1 MMSLH
6 TRGMLVPVRRADIL
20 RQPETETAQFSMPD
34 NASNR
39 RRRPLFPVT
48 LGLMI
53 VFAAGVSRAGDGLI
67 AVAANFGETARTLE
81 TRFEETTDHSVTL
94 VIGSTGKLYAQIVNG
109 APFDAF
115 LAADQ
120 RRPAL
125 LADEGRAVAGSRF
138 TYAVGRL
145 SLWSPDPR
153 RIPLDGVETLAA
165 GKFRRLAMANPR
177 LAPYGAAA
185 AEVLRSLG
193 LLDAMA
199 ERIVMGEN
207 VGQVYSMVATGNAE
221 LGFVA
226 LSQALTMTP
235 ADAGSRWDVP
245 TELHSQIRQDAVL
258 LYHGRSNVAAR
269 EFLRFLTG
277 AEGAG
282 IIRSFGYDMD

>member
-226 LSQALTMTP
+226 LSQALTMAP

>member
-1 MMSLH
+1 MMSLY

-39 RRRPLFPVT
+39 RRRPLFP
-48 LGLMI
+48 
-53 VFAAGVSRAGDGLI
+53 VSRAGDGLI

-226 LSQALTMTP
+226 LSQALTMAP

-258 LYHGRSNVAAR
+258 LDHGRSNVAAR

>member
-1 MMSLH
+1 MMSLY

-67 AVAANFGETARTLE
+67 AVAANFGETARNLE

>member
-1 MMSLH
+1 MMSLY

-226 LSQALTMTP
+226 LSQALTMAP

>member
-1 MMSLH
+1 MMASYA
-6 TRGMLVPVRRADIL
+6 RDMLVPVRRADIL
-20 RQPETETAQFSMPD
+20 RQPETETPHFSMPD
-34 NASNR
+34 NSSNG
-39 RRRPLFPVT
+39 RRRPLFLVT
-48 LGLMI
+48 LGLMALS
-53 VFAAGVSRAGDGLI
+53 AAGVSRASDGLI

-81 TRFEETTDHSVTL
+81 ARFEETTDHSVTL
-94 VIGSTGKLYAQIVNG
+94 VIGSTGKLYAQIVHG

-125 LADEGRAVAGSRF
+125 LADEGRAVEGSRF
-138 TYAVGRL
+138 TYAMGRL
-145 SLWSPDPR
+145 SLWSADPR
-153 RIPLDGVETLAA
+153 RIPLDGAETLAA
-165 GKFRRLAMANPR
+165 GEFRRLAMANPR

-199 ERIVMGEN
+199 EKIVMGEN

-226 LSQALTMTP
+226 LSQALTMVP

-258 LYHGRSNVAAR
+258 LDHGRSNVAAR
-269 EFLRFLTG
+269 EFLRFLAG

>member
-1 MMSLH
+1 MMSLY

-165 GKFRRLAMANPR
+165 GEFRRLAMANPR

-226 LSQALTMTP
+226 LSQALTMAP

-258 LYHGRSNVAAR
+258 LDHGRSNVAAR
-269 EFLRFLTG
+269 EFLRFLTS
-277 AEGAG
+277 AEGAR

>member
-1 MMSLH
+1 MMSLY

-226 LSQALTMTP
+226 LSQALTMAP

-258 LYHGRSNVAAR
+258 LDHGRSNVAAR